1 MIAVLD
7 ASAAIEL
14 ILSRPAAEELSE
26 LLSKAER
33 VLAPDIY
40 VAEVSNALW
49 KHANASGDSEGYTEL
64 LDDAVALTDTL
75 IDSASLYREAF
86 ALSTRHQHPVYDS
99 LYLVVARRNSATI
112 LTVDRRLRSLA
123 TTLQIDVSPS
133 WR

>member
-7 ASAAIEL
+7 ASAAVEL

-26 LLSKAER
+26 LVAKAEL
-33 VLAPDIY
+33 VLAPDLY

-49 KHANASGDSEGYTEL
+49 KYTIASGDSDGYTEL
-64 LDDAVALTDTL
+64 LDDAVALTDEL
-75 IDSASLYREAF
+75 IDSVSLYREAF
-86 ALSTRHQHPVYDS
+86 ALSTQHQHPVYDS

-123 TTLQIDVSPS
+123 STLQIDISPS
-133 WR
+133 

>member
-26 LLSKAER
+26 LVAKAELI
-33 VLAPDIY
+33 LAPDLY

-49 KHANASGDSEGYTEL
+49 KHAIASGDSEGYTEL
-64 LDDAVALTDTL
+64 LDDAVALTDEL
-75 IDSASLYREAF
+75 IDSVSLYREAF
-86 ALSTRHQHPVYDS
+86 ALSTQHQHPVYDS

-123 TTLQIDVSPS
+123 STLQIDVSPS
-133 WR
+133 